1 MPPSA
6 ASSSAPSPAVGT
18 AWWALL
24 GLGLFL
30 ALTGGRLRTLLL
42 AGIGPGALEAGLWL
56 LLGGLAVAALGWYP
70 GSPVR
75 LGWRGLPWLLPA
87 LMVVLWAGQEPTDP
101 AHLVLFG
108 TFGFLS
114 GLRYGVWRGLAV
126 AAAAAA
132 VDELVQIPMPHRIA
146 DWWDVALDLG
156 AALVGAGLAGARLA
170 VVRTAPAA
178 SKAS

>member
-6 ASSSAPSPAVGT
+6 ESSSAPPTAVGT

-24 GLGLFL
+24 GLGLL
-30 ALTGGRLRTLLL
+30 LSLTGDRLRSLLL
-42 AGIGPGALEAGLWL
+42 AGIGPGGMEAGLWL

-70 GSPVR
+70 KASVR
-75 LGWRGLPWLLPA
+75 LDRRGLPWLLPA
-87 LMVVLWAGQEPTDP
+87 LVVVLGAGQEPTDP

-108 TFGFLS
+108 AFGFLS
-114 GLRYGVWRGLAV
+114 GLRFGVWRGLAV

-132 VDELVQIPMPHRIA
+132 VDELVQIPLAHRIA
-146 DWWDVALDLG
+146 DWWDVGLDLG

-170 VVRTAPAA
+170 AVRTAMAV
-178 SKAS
+178 SKG